1 MYSTA
6 TQAVKFPL
14 AVKMVMIDLD
24 GTLIHTAPDLAA
36 CANRMLADLGRAPY
50 PVETVMT
57 WIGNGVPRLVKR
69 ALTTAMD
76 GGSAEREAVS
86 EGSLIHWTNAG
97 AVFPPGDM
105 WAEPEAALFARA
117 LAIFQQ
123 HYLAHVSDLSRPFA
137 GVVAGLERLK
147 ARGFHLACITNKAE
161 AFTLP
166 LLRNLDLYKYFELV
180 LSGDSLPKKKP
191 DPLPLRHACKHFGI
205 TPEHGV
211 LIGDSSNDV
220 EAARAAG
227 MPVICVPYGYN
238 HGHDIRASH
247 PDAVVDSLEAVETYL
262 TLYTGA

>member
-1 MYSTA
+1 MHSTA

-14 AVKMVMIDLD
+14 AVKMVMLDLD

-69 ALTTAMD
+69 ALTGQMMT
-76 GGSAEREAVS
+76 
-86 EGSLIHWTNAG
+86 
-97 AVFPPGDM
+97 
-105 WAEPEAALFARA
+105 EPEAALFDRA
-117 LAIFQQ
+117 LAIFQR
-123 HYLAHVSDLSRPFA
+123 HYLAHVSDLSRPFP
-137 GVVAGLERLK
+137 GVVAGLDRLK
-147 ARGFHLACITNKAE
+147 ARGFCLACITNKAE

-166 LLRNLDLYKYFELV
+166 LLRNLDLYRYFELV
-180 LSGDSLPKKKP
+180 LSGDSLPKQKP
-191 DPLPLRHACKHFGI
+191 DPLPLRHACTHFGI
-205 TPEHGV
+205 TPDHGM

>member
-1 MYSTA
+1 M
-6 TQAVKFPL
+6 KFPL

-36 CANRMLADLGRAPY
+36 CANRMLADLGRAPA

-69 ALTTAMD
+69 ALTGEMW
-76 GGSAEREAVS
+76 GES
-86 EGSLIHWTNAG
+86 ETEL
-97 AVFPPGDM
+97 FDM
-105 WAEPEAALFARA
+105 A

-123 HYLAHVSDLSRPFA
+123 HYLAHVSDLSRPFP
-137 GVVAGLERLK
+137 GVVAGLDRLK

-166 LLRNLDLYKYFELV
+166 LLRNLELYKYFELV
-180 LSGDSLPKKKP
+180 LSGDSLPKQKP
-191 DPLPLRHACKHFGI
+191 DPLPLRHACQHFGI

-227 MPVICVPYGYN
+227 MPVICVSYGYN
-238 HGHDIRASH
+238 HGHDIRAAH

-262 TLYTGA
+262 TLYAGA

>member
-1 MYSTA
+1 MHSTA

-69 ALTTAMD
+69 ALTGQM
-76 GGSAEREAVS
+76 
-86 EGSLIHWTNAG
+86 
-97 AVFPPGDM
+97 M
-105 WAEPEAALFARA
+105 AEPEAALFDKA